1 MRGFDKNMPDFIDP
15 EIVIK
20 IENLRQELHRHN
32 NRYYVMDAPEISD
45 SEYDRMMRQLIELET
60 QYPELSSPDSP
71 SMRVGALPLKK
82 FGSVKHTVKMLSL
95 DNAFSDSD
103 ILNFDRRVKKELM
116 TDGEIMYTAEPK
128 MDGVAV
134 ELVYEDGKLVI
145 GSTRGDGETGE
156 VITSNV
162 KTIRTVPILI
172 QHHGNEKNAPARLE
186 VRGEVVISREGF
198 KRLND
203 EMSNNGLQLFANP
216 RNAAA
221 GSLRQLDSRITA
233 RRPLE
238 IFIYGI
244 GDVSGMN
251 VNSHWD
257 MLCRLK
263 RFGFRINPN
272 IKQKLTIDGV
282 IEYFRELENKRYG
295 LPYDIDGMV
304 IKVDS
309 IEFQVQLG
317 TTARSPRWAIAC
329 KFKAIQETTRVLK
342 IEVQVGRTGTL
353 TPVAHLETVNIGG
366 VNVNRATLHNV
377 DEIRRKDIRIG
388 DTVLVQ
394 RAGDV
399 IPEIVKAIETV
410 RTGSEKIFTMPAS
423 CPFCSSPVLKDE
435 GEASVRC
442 INDACPAKVK
452 AQIEHFA
459 SKRAFNID
467 GLGEKLTGQLVER
480 GYLSSFADIFY
491 LDKEKIESLDN
502 MGALSAENLLGSIE
516 KSKKIS
522 FSRFLYSLGI
532 RHVGEHIAEILAL
545 KYGCLENLYDANY
558 DDLKDINGIGPVLAQ
573 SIAEF
578 FMHGENRKRID
589 QILKCGVNIYP
600 EEGNIKRTLDGKV
613 FVLTGTLET
622 MTRSEAVQKIKN
634 LGGRVS
640 ESVSKKIDFVVAGQ
654 SPGSKIERAKALDV
668 HIIDEEGFK
677 KITGA

>member
-1 MRGFDKNMPDFIDP
+1 MPDIIDP
-15 EIVIK
+15 NIVAK

-45 SEYDRMMRQLIELET
+45 AEYDRMMTELVELET
-60 QYPELSSPDSP
+60 RYPELSSPDSP

-82 FGSVKHTVKMLSL
+82 FDSVKHTIRMLSL

-116 TDGEIMYTAEPK
+116 TDGEILYTAEPK

-162 KTIRTVPILI
+162 KTIRTVPILL
-172 QHHGNEKNAPARLE
+172 QQHGNNEKAPARLE

-198 KRLND
+198 KRLNE
-203 EMSNNGLQLFANP
+203 EMSSNDLPLFANP

-221 GSLRQLDSRITA
+221 GSLRQLDPRVTA

-238 IFIYGI
+238 IFIYGT
-244 GDVSGMN
+244 GDVTGMN
-251 VNSHWD
+251 INSHWD
-257 MLCRLK
+257 LLCRLK
-263 RFGFRINPN
+263 KYGFRINPH
-272 IKQKLTIDGV
+272 IKHKITIDGV
-282 IEYFRELENKRYG
+282 IEYFRELEKKRFE

-366 VNVNRATLHNV
+366 VNVNRATLHNG
-377 DEIRRKDIRIG
+377 DEISRKDIRIG
-388 DTVLVQ
+388 DIVLVQ

-399 IPEIVKAIETV
+399 IPEIVKAIDTV
-410 RTGSEKIFTMPAS
+410 RTGREKVFIMPAS
-423 CPFCSSPVLKDE
+423 CPFCNTPVVQDE
-435 GEASVRC
+435 GEASLRC
-442 INDACPAKVK
+442 TNDACPAKIK

-459 SKRAFNID
+459 SKKAFNID
-467 GLGEKLTGQLVER
+467 GLGEKLINQLVEK

-491 LDKEKIESLDN
+491 LDKEKINSLDN
-502 MGALSAENLLGSIE
+502 MGAKSAENLSESIE

-522 FSRFLYSLGI
+522 FSRFLYALGI
-532 RHVGEHIAEILAL
+532 RHVGEHIAEILAS
-545 KYGCLENLYDANY
+545 KYGCLENFYDAKY
-558 DDLKDINGIGPVLAQ
+558 DDLKNIRGIGPVLAK

-578 FMHGENRKRID
+578 FLREENRKRID

-600 EEGNIKRTLDGKV
+600 QEGNIMAKLDGKV
-613 FVLTGTLET
+613 FVLTGTFET
-622 MTRSEAVQKIKN
+622 MTRSEAIQKIKK
-634 LGGRVS
+634 LGGNVR
-640 ESVSKKIDFVVAGQ
+640 ESVSKKTDFVIAGQ
-654 SPGSKIERAKALDV
+654 SPGSKIEKARALGV
-668 HIIDEEGFK
+668 HIIDEESFK
-677 KITGA
+677 EIAGA

>member
-1 MRGFDKNMPDFIDP
+1 MPDFIDP
-15 EIVIK
+15 DVVK
-20 IENLRQELHRHN
+20 KVENLRQELHRHN

-45 SEYDRMMRQLIELET
+45 AEYDRMMRQLIELEE
-60 QYPELSSPDSP
+60 QYHELSSPDSP

-82 FGSVKHTVKMLSL
+82 FGTVKHTVRMLSL

-103 ILNFDRRVKKELM
+103 ILDFDRRVKKELM
-116 TDGEIMYTAEPK
+116 PDGEILYTAEPK

-134 ELVYEDGKLVI
+134 ELVYEGGRLVI

-162 KTIRTVPILI
+162 KTIRTVPILL
-172 QHHGNEKNAPARLE
+172 QHHGNEKKAPARLE

-198 KRLND
+198 KRLNE
-203 EMSNNGLQLFANP
+203 EMSNNGLPLFANP

-221 GSLRQLDSRITA
+221 GSLRQLDSRVTA

-244 GDVSGMN
+244 GDVAGMN
-251 VNSHWD
+251 INSHGD
-257 MLCRLK
+257 LLCILK
-263 RFGFRINPN
+263 NFGFRINPH
-272 IKQKLTIDGV
+272 IKQKITIAGV
-282 IEYFRELENKRYG
+282 IEYFRELEEKRYG

-304 IKVDS
+304 IKVDR
-309 IEFQVQLG
+309 IESQLQLG

-366 VNVNRATLHNV
+366 VNVNRATLHNE

-399 IPEIVKAIETV
+399 IPEIVKAIDTV

-423 CPFCSSPVLKDE
+423 CPFCNTPVVQDE
-435 GEASVRC
+435 GEASIRC
-442 INDACPAKVK
+442 INDACPAKIK
-452 AQIEHFA
+452 AQTEHFA

-467 GLGEKLTGQLVER
+467 GLGEKLISQLVDR

-502 MGALSAENLLGSIE
+502 MGAKSAENLSESIE
-516 KSKKIS
+516 ESKKIS
-522 FSRFLYSLGI
+522 FSRFLYALGI
-532 RHVGEHIAEILAL
+532 RHVGEHIAEILAS
-545 KYGCLENLYDANY
+545 KYGCLENLYDAKY
-558 DDLKDINGIGPVLAQ
+558 DDLKDVKGIGPVLAQ

-578 FMHGENRKRID
+578 FIHEESRKRVD

-600 EEGNIKRTLDGKV
+600 EEGNIKPKLEGKI

-622 MTRSEAVQKIKN
+622 MTRSEAIQKIRI
-634 LGGRVS
+634 LGGKVS
-640 ESVSKKIDFVVAGQ
+640 ESVSRKTDFVIAGK
-654 SPGSKIERAKALDV
+654 SPGSKIEKARALGV
-668 HIIDEEGFK
+668 HIIAEEGFK
-677 KITGA
+677 EIAGP

>member
-1 MRGFDKNMPDFIDP
+1 MPDFIDP
-15 EIVIK
+15 YIVKK

-45 SEYDRMMRQLIELET
+45 AEYDRMMRQLIELET

-82 FGSVKHTVKMLSL
+82 FDSVKHTVRMLSL

-116 TDGEIMYTAEPK
+116 TGGEILYTVEPK

-134 ELVYEDGKLVI
+134 ELVYENGKLVI

-162 KTIRTVPILI
+162 KTIRTVPILL
-172 QHHGNEKNAPARLE
+172 QQHGNKEKAPARLE

-198 KRLND
+198 KRLNE
-203 EMSNNGLQLFANP
+203 EMSSNDLPLFANP

-221 GSLRQLDSRITA
+221 GSLRQLDPRITA

-238 IFIYGI
+238 IFIYGT
-244 GDVSGMN
+244 GDVTGMN
-251 VNSHWD
+251 INSHWD
-257 MLCRLK
+257 LLCRLK
-263 RFGFRINPN
+263 KFGFRINPH
-272 IKQKLTIDGV
+272 IKQKITIEGV
-282 IEYFRELENKRYG
+282 IEYFIGLEKMRYG

-309 IEFQVQLG
+309 IESQVQLG

-366 VNVNRATLHNV
+366 VNVNRATLHNG
-377 DEIRRKDIRIG
+377 DEISRKDISIG

-399 IPEIVKAIETV
+399 IPEIVKAIDTV
-410 RTGSEKIFTMPAS
+410 RTGREKIFTMPEN
-423 CPFCSSPVLKDE
+423 CPFCNMPVVQDE
-435 GEASVRC
+435 GEASLRC
-442 INDACPAKVK
+442 TNDECPAIIK

-459 SKRAFNID
+459 SKKAFNID
-467 GLGEKLTGQLVER
+467 GLGEKLINQLVDG

-502 MGALSAENLLGSIE
+502 MGAKSAEKLLESIE
-516 KSKKIS
+516 KSKNII
-522 FSRFLYSLGI
+522 F
-532 RHVGEHIAEILAL
+532 H
-545 KYGCLENLYDANY
+545 
-558 DDLKDINGIGPVLAQ
+558 
-573 SIAEF
+573 
-578 FMHGENRKRID
+578 MD
-589 QILKCGVNIYP
+589 QMI
-600 EEGNIKRTLDGKV
+600 
-613 FVLTGTLET
+613 
-622 MTRSEAVQKIKN
+622 
-634 LGGRVS
+634 
-640 ESVSKKIDFVVAGQ
+640 
-654 SPGSKIERAKALDV
+654 
-668 HIIDEEGFK
+668 
-677 KITGA
+677 

>member
-1 MRGFDKNMPDFIDP
+1 MPDFIDP
-15 EIVIK
+15 DIIKK
-20 IENLRQELHRHN
+20 IENLRHELHRHN

-45 SEYDRMMRQLIELET
+45 AEYDRMMLLLIELET
-60 QYPELSSPDSP
+60 QHPELSSPDSP
-71 SMRVGALPLKK
+71 SMRIGAFPLKK
-82 FGSVKHTVKMLSL
+82 FDTVKHTVKMLSL

-103 ILNFDRRVKKELM
+103 ILAFDRRVKKELM
-116 TDGEIMYTAEPK
+116 TDREILYTAEPK

-172 QHHGNEKNAPARLE
+172 QHHGNEEKVPARLE

-221 GSLRQLDSRITA
+221 GSLRQLDPRITA

-244 GDVSGMN
+244 GDVSGMHID
-251 VNSHWD
+251 SHWD
-257 MLCRLK
+257 LLCRLK
-263 RFGFRINPN
+263 SFGFRINPH
-272 IKQKLTIDGV
+272 IKQKIATAGV
-282 IEYFRELENKRYG
+282 IKYFRELEEKRYG

-304 IKVDS
+304 IKVDNIKS
-309 IEFQVQLG
+309 QLQLG
-317 TTARSPRWAIAC
+317 ATARSPKWAIAC

-377 DEIRRKDIRIG
+377 DEISRKDIRIG
-388 DTVLVQ
+388 DAVLVQ

-399 IPEIVKAIETV
+399 IPEIVKAIDTV
-410 RTGSEKIFTMPAS
+410 RTGREKIFTMPAF
-423 CPFCSSPVLKDE
+423 CPFCNMPVEQDE
-435 GEASVRC
+435 GEASIRC
-442 INDACPAKVK
+442 INDTCPAKIK

-467 GLGEKLTGQLVER
+467 GLGEKLINQLVDR

-491 LDKEKIESLDN
+491 LDKEKIESLEN
-502 MGALSAENLLGSIE
+502 MGVKSAENLSESIE

-522 FSRFLYSLGI
+522 FSRFLYALGI
-532 RHVGEHIAEILAL
+532 RHVGEHIAEILAS
-545 KYGCLENLYDANY
+545 KYGCLENLYDAKY
-558 DDLKDINGIGPVLAQ
+558 DDLKDVNGIGPVLAQ
-573 SIAEF
+573 SIAEY
-578 FMHGENRKRID
+578 FMNKENRKRVE
-589 QILKCGVNIYP
+589 QILRCGVNIYP
-600 EEGNIKRTLDGKV
+600 EEANLKPTLDGKV

-622 MTRSEAVQKIKN
+622 MTRSEAVQKIRI
-634 LGGRVS
+634 LGGRIS
-640 ESVSKKIDFVVAGQ
+640 ESVSKKTDFVVAGQ
-654 SPGSKIERAKALDV
+654 SPGSKIERARALGV

-677 KITGA
+677 KITDA

>member
-1 MRGFDKNMPDFIDP
+1 MPDFIDP
-15 EIVIK
+15 YIVKK

-45 SEYDRMMRQLIELET
+45 AEYDRMMRQLIELET

-82 FGSVKHTVKMLSL
+82 FDSVKHTVRMLSL

-116 TDGEIMYTAEPK
+116 TGGEILYTVEPK

-134 ELVYEDGKLVI
+134 ELVYENGKLVI

-162 KTIRTVPILI
+162 KTIRTVPILL
-172 QHHGNEKNAPARLE
+172 QQHGNKEKAPARLE

-198 KRLND
+198 KRLNE
-203 EMSNNGLQLFANP
+203 EMSSNDLPLFANP

-221 GSLRQLDSRITA
+221 GSLRQLDPRVTA

-238 IFIYGI
+238 IFIYGT
-244 GDVSGMN
+244 GDVTGMN
-251 VNSHWD
+251 INSHWD
-257 MLCRLK
+257 LLCRLK
-263 RFGFRINPN
+263 KFGFRINPH
-272 IKQKLTIDGV
+272 IKQKITIEGV
-282 IEYFRELENKRYG
+282 IEYFIGLEKMRYG

-309 IEFQVQLG
+309 IESQVQLG

-366 VNVNRATLHNV
+366 VNVNRATLHNG
-377 DEIRRKDIRIG
+377 DEISRKDIRIG

-399 IPEIVKAIETV
+399 IPEIVKAIDTV
-410 RTGSEKIFTMPAS
+410 RTGREKIFTMPEN
-423 CPFCSSPVLKDE
+423 CPFCNMPVVQDE
-435 GEASVRC
+435 GEASLRC
-442 INDACPAKVK
+442 TNDECPAIIK

-459 SKRAFNID
+459 SKKAFNID
-467 GLGEKLTGQLVER
+467 GLGEKLINQLVDR

-502 MGALSAENLLGSIE
+502 MGAKSAEKLLESIE
-516 KSKKIS
+516 KSKNIS
-522 FSRFLYSLGI
+522 FSRFLYALGI
-532 RHVGEHIAEILAL
+532 RHVGEHIAEILAS
-545 KYGCLENLYDANY
+545 KYGYLENLYDAKY
-558 DDLKDINGIGPVLAQ
+558 DDLKDIKGIGPVLAK
-573 SIAEF
+573 SLADF
-578 FMHGENRKRID
+578 FICEKNRKIVD

-600 EEGNIKRTLDGKV
+600 QEDNITPTLDGKI
-613 FVLTGTLET
+613 FVLTGILET
-622 MTRSEAVQKIKN
+622 MTRSEAIQKIKK
-634 LGGRVS
+634 LGGKVS
-640 ESVSKKIDFVVAGQ
+640 ESVSKKTDFVLAGH
-654 SPGSKIERAKALDV
+654 SPGSKIEKARALGV
-668 HIIDEEGFK
+668 HIIDEESFQ
-677 KITGA
+677 KIAGA

>member
-1 MRGFDKNMPDFIDP
+1 MPDFIDP
-15 EIVIK
+15 DIVKK

-45 SEYDRMMRQLIELET
+45 AEYDRMMRQLIELET

-82 FGSVKHTVKMLSL
+82 FDSVKHTVRMLSL

-103 ILNFDRRVKKELM
+103 ILNFDRRAKKELM
-116 TDGEIMYTAEPK
+116 TEGEILYTVEPK

-134 ELVYEDGKLVI
+134 ELVYENGKLVI

-162 KTIRTVPILI
+162 KTIRTVPILL
-172 QHHGNEKNAPARLE
+172 QQHGNKEKAPARLE
-186 VRGEVVISREGF
+186 VRGEVVICREGF
-198 KRLND
+198 KRLNE
-203 EMSNNGLQLFANP
+203 EMSSNDLPLFANP

-221 GSLRQLDSRITA
+221 GSLRQLDPRITA

-238 IFIYGI
+238 IFIYGT
-244 GDVSGMN
+244 GDVTGMN
-251 VNSHWD
+251 INSHWD
-257 MLCRLK
+257 LLCRLK
-263 RFGFRINPN
+263 YFGFRINPH
-272 IKQKLTIDGV
+272 IKQKITIEGV
-282 IEYFRELENKRYG
+282 IEYFRELEKMRYE

-309 IEFQVQLG
+309 IESQVQLG

-366 VNVNRATLHNV
+366 VNVNRATLHNG
-377 DEIRRKDIRIG
+377 DEISRKDIRIG

-399 IPEIVKAIETV
+399 IPEIVKAIDTV
-410 RTGSEKIFTMPAS
+410 RTGREKIFTMPAN
-423 CPFCSSPVLKDE
+423 CPFCNTPVVQDE
-435 GEASVRC
+435 GEASLRC
-442 INDACPAKVK
+442 TNDACPAIIK

-459 SKRAFNID
+459 SKKAFNVD
-467 GLGEKLTGQLVER
+467 GLGEKLINQLVDK

-502 MGALSAENLLGSIE
+502 MGSKSAENLLESIE
-516 KSKKIS
+516 KSKNIS
-522 FSRFLYSLGI
+522 FSRFLYALGI
-532 RHVGEHIAEILAL
+532 RHVGEHIAEILAS
-545 KYGCLENLYDANY
+545 KYGYLENLYDAKY
-558 DDLKDINGIGPVLAQ
+558 DDLKDIKGIGPVLAK
-573 SIAEF
+573 SLADF
-578 FMHGENRKRID
+578 FICEKNRKRVD

-600 EEGNIKRTLDGKV
+600 QEDNITPTLDGKI

-622 MTRSEAVQKIKN
+622 MTRSEAIQKIKK
-634 LGGRVS
+634 LGGKVS
-640 ESVSKKIDFVVAGQ
+640 ESVSKKIDFVLAGH
-654 SPGSKIERAKALDV
+654 SPGSKIEKARALGV
-668 HIIDEEGFK
+668 YIIDEESFK
-677 KITGA
+677 KIAGA

>member
-1 MRGFDKNMPDFIDP
+1 MPDFIDTD
-15 EIVIK
+15 IVKK

-45 SEYDRMMRQLIELET
+45 AEYDRIMRQLIELEAH
-60 QYPELSSPDSP
+60 YPELSSPDSP

-82 FGSVKHTVKMLSL
+82 FDTIKHTVRMLSL

-103 ILNFDRRVKKELM
+103 ILDFNRRVKKELM
-116 TDGEIMYTAEPK
+116 TDGEILYTAEPK

-134 ELVYEDGKLVI
+134 ELVYGDGKLVV

-162 KTIRTVPILI
+162 KTIRTVPILLE
-172 QHHGNEKNAPARLE
+172 HHGDEKKAPARLE

-198 KRLND
+198 KRLNE
-203 EMSNNGLQLFANP
+203 EMSNNGLPLFANP

-221 GSLRQLDSRITA
+221 GSLRQLDPRVTA

-244 GDVSGMN
+244 GDVADMN
-251 VNSHWD
+251 INSHGD
-257 MLCRLK
+257 LLCRLK
-263 RFGFRINPN
+263 SFGFRINPH
-272 IKQKLTIDGV
+272 IKKKITIAEV
-282 IEYFRELENKRYG
+282 IEYFRELEEKRNG

-309 IEFQVQLG
+309 IEFQLQLG
-317 TTARSPRWAIAC
+317 TTSRSPRWAIAC

-353 TPVAHLETVNIGG
+353 TPVAYLETVNIGG
-366 VNVNRATLHNV
+366 VKVNRATLHNE

-399 IPEIVKAIETV
+399 IPEIVKAIDTV
-410 RTGSEKIFTMPAS
+410 RTGRETIFTMPAS
-423 CPFCSSPVLKDE
+423 CPFCDTPVVQDE
-435 GEASVRC
+435 GEASIRC
-442 INDACPAKVK
+442 INDACPAKIK

-467 GLGEKLTGQLVER
+467 GLGEKLINQLVDK

-491 LDKEKIESLDN
+491 LDKEKIGNLDN
-502 MGALSAENLLGSIE
+502 MGAKSAENLSESIE
-516 KSKKIS
+516 KSKIIS
-522 FSRFLYSLGI
+522 FSRFLYALGI
-532 RHVGEHIAEILAL
+532 RHVGEHIAEILAS
-545 KYGCLENLYDANY
+545 KYGCIENLYDAKY
-558 DDLKDINGIGPVLAQ
+558 DDLKDIKGIGPVLAQ

-578 FMHGENRKRID
+578 FILKENRKKID
-589 QILKCGVNIYP
+589 QILKCGVNIHP
-600 EEGNIKRTLDGKV
+600 EKGNIKQTLDGKI

-622 MTRSEAVQKIKN
+622 MTRSEAIQKIRI
-634 LGGRVS
+634 LGGKVS
-640 ESVSKKIDFVVAGQ
+640 ESVSKKTDFVIAGQ
-654 SPGSKIERAKALDV
+654 SPGSKIEKARALGV

-677 KITGA
+677 EIAGAGLIDS